1 MTEEAIMWHLQRD
14 GQTVI
19 SGTGPVAWNAER
31 GGWETPDTC
40 YADPDRL
47 LVLVPETAP
56 ESRHITKL
64 AFRNRFQQVE
74 KIGLE
79 LAALDNPAGT
89 MPERTQ
95 AAALRTYLKD
105 LEVATYVDLGRTDT
119 RNGVL
124 FLEAAGLLAAGRA
137 AVILD
142 APIQPVER
150 PQ

>member
-1 MTEEAIMWHLQRD
+1 MTVEAIMWQLQRD

-19 SGTGPVAWNAER
+19 SGSGPVAWSAER
-31 GGWETPDTC
+31 GGWETPETC

-47 LVLVPETAP
+47 LVLVPEPVA
-56 ESRHITKL
+56 ENRHITKL
-64 AFRNRFQQVE
+64 AFRNRFLQVE

-89 MPERTQ
+89 SPERTQ

-105 LEVATYVDLGRTDT
+105 LEVATYVDLARPDT
-119 RNGVL
+119 RAGVQ

-142 APIQPVER
+142 TPIQPLER